1 MYLNIEHIVE
11 VYEDSS
17 GKTNIDTRL
26 KDDFEVDESYDE
38 VVQKIKD
45 ACATVQ
51 LPTVV
56 EPLTTPTPY
65 YKTPETSD
73 LPKSLVGPINLC

>member
-38 VVQKIKD
+38 VVQKIKN
-45 ACATVQ
+45 AYAIVQ
-51 LPTVV
+51 PPTVV
-56 EPLTTPTPY
+56 EPLTTLY